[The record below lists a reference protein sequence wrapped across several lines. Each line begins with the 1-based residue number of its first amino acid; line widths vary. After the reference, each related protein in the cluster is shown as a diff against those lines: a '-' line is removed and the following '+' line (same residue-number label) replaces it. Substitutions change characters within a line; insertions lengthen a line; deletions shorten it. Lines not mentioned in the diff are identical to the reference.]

1 MYTSTPQYRL
11 WIRRIPRTCA
21 ARGRR
26 CLDKERPESD
36 KDSTHTI
43 GKRTVLQQVRV
54 FGGTG
59 EPYIRQLLVKCVGQR
74 AHSTRLFDRQKQ
86 PTNRPGSARPPLE
99 STEGKGPKLADAVH
113 SNETRVGPS
122 CSSWTHGR
130 RSYPSTNRN
139 PKLVSRVMGD
149 HLTRFGEH
157 LIMPLGR
164 TRCGTDKKQARLIC
178 RGKGPVK

>member
-1 MYTSTPQYRL
+1 MRGAEGPQYPPLRSAK
-11 WIRRIPRTCA
+11 T
-21 ARGRR
+21 
-26 CLDKERPESD
+26 
-36 KDSTHTI
+36 
-43 GKRTVLQQVRV
+43 
-54 FGGTG
+54 
-59 EPYIRQLLVKCVGQR
+59 
-74 AHSTRLFDRQKQ
+74 
-86 PTNRPGSARPPLE
+86 TNREAPLE

-122 CSSWTHGR
+122 CSSWTHGRR